1 MAGEYLVK
9 EKYADKAKLVI
20 HGGSHGGF
28 LVSNSHVTKAM
39 KYVRDYNG

>member
-9 EKYADKAKLVI
+9 ENYADKAKLVI

-28 LVSNSHVTKAM
+28 LVREFLCHLFF
-39 KYVRDYNG
+39 